1 MTFTTESDAL
11 AFIFRSY
18 SKIRGKRGL
27 DEHTRSIEPTRNLLL
42 KTGLP
47 ARDREYVVIT
57 GSKGKGSTAVIT
69 AKLLEH
75 LGHTTGLITS
85 PHLVTWYE
93 RIRVNGRA
101 IPQADFLRILSE
113 LAPAIAAEEQRLDA
127 RQYLSPQ
134 GIFLLMALRWW
145 DEQGVTAAV
154 VEVGRGGRFDDMSLV
169 PNKLA
174 LFTPIF
180 LEHTQYLGDSVARIA
195 WHKSGIMPRG
205 GYAYSLAQPPD
216 VLDVLKREAD
226 TQNTEFFW
234 LSSLDTGDFV
244 RDTPDGIVFRLQRY
258 GLCELPLFG
267 HYQIDNATLAVQ
279 AAGNMHSRLP
289 DTGLDHASDEY
300 VQRIRQ
306 GLKAVRWPGRL
317 QKLQE
322 SPQVFVEGAINPLS
336 ARRFLESVRSRM
348 TQPLIIVA
356 GVPSDR
362 DVSGTYRVLAEA
374 ADALILTETDAH
386 PAIHFPSAADALSI
400 AQQFHDDV
408 RHAPTLPDAL
418 DRAYAKAGSDGTV
431 LLAVAQ
437 PLVGEAMQH
446 WNVDTETI

>member
-11 AFIFRSY
+11 GFIFRSY
-18 SKIRGKRGL
+18 STLKGQRGL

-42 KTGLP
+42 KIGLP
-47 ARDREYVVIT
+47 ARQREYVVIA

-75 LGHTTGLITS
+75 LGHSTGLITS

-93 RIRVNGRA
+93 RIRINGRA
-101 IPQADFLRILSE
+101 IPQADFLRILSD
-113 LAPAIAAEEQRLDA
+113 LAPAIAAEEKRLSA
-127 RQYLSPQ
+127 GQYISPQ
-134 GIFLLMALRWW
+134 GMFLLVALRWW

-205 GYAYSLAQPPD
+205 GYAYSLAQSPD

-226 TQNTEFFW
+226 TRNTEFFW
-234 LSSLDTGDFV
+234 LSNQDTGDFV
-244 RDTPDGIVFRLQRY
+244 RDTPDGIAFQLQRY

-267 HYQIDNATLAVQ
+267 HYQIDNASLAVQ

-289 DTGLDHASDEY
+289 DTGLDHASDDY
-300 VQRIRQ
+300 VQRIKQ

-336 ARRFLESVRSRM
+336 AKRFLESVGSRM
-348 TQPLIIVA
+348 TQPLVIVA

-362 DVSGTYRVLAEA
+362 DVSGTYQVLADP

-386 PAIHFPSAADALSI
+386 PTIHFPSAEDALSV
-400 AQQFHDDV
+400 ARQFHEDV
-408 RHAPTLPDAL
+408 QHAPNLPDAL
-418 DRAYAKAGSDGTV
+418 ELAYAKAGSAGTV
-431 LLAVAQ
+431 LLSVAQ
-437 PLVGEAMQH
+437 PLVGEAMQR
-446 WNVDTETI
+446 WQIDTETI